1 MLIRYDNKC
10 YFCIKNYL
18 MKEFL
23 FLFLCLFC
31 NLMNAEE
38 SIYDIRIKTLEGESI
53 DLNIF
58 KGKKILFVN
67 VASLCGFTKQY
78 SDLQKLQDKYID
90 DLVVIGIPCNQFG
103 QQEPGSSKEIRS
115 FCESNYNIS
124 FLITDKMEVKGDNKH
139 PLYSWL
145 TEKEKNGKVNSSV
158 KWNFQKYLVGE
169 EGVLLDYFYS
179 ITNPLSSKILKHLN

>member
-1 MLIRYDNKC
+1 
-10 YFCIKNYL
+10 